1 MNKQSQ
7 HPIIGTIIYGL
18 LVIVPLAVVFLLL
31 VKLTEILEKIAAP
44 LGLESALGAALALV
58 LVALAALLVVLLLS
72 FIVGSLMR
80 RAVSYETVEKK
91 ILNQIPGYTI
101 VANIAKG
108 FSDKSVAYPAA
119 MIELHGPGT
128 AVFGFVM
135 EEHVSGL
142 VTVFVPSTPVLT
154 VGNVHLV
161 ERKRITILEA
171 GASDVA
177 NCISQWGI
185 GSAKIVAG
193 SAPTRSTKTE

>member
-1 MNKQSQ
+1 M
-7 HPIIGTIIYGL
+7 GTIIYGM
-18 LVIVPLAVVFLLL
+18 LVIVPLAIVFLLL
-31 VKLTEILEKIAAP
+31 F
-44 LGLESALGAALALV
+44 
-58 LVALAALLVVLLLS
+58 S
-72 FIVGSLMR
+72 FIVGALMR

-101 VANIAKG
+101 IANVAKG
-108 FSDKSVAYPAA
+108 FSEKTVAYPAA

-135 EEHVSGL
+135 EEHVGGL

-161 ERKRITILEA
+161 ERKRVTILEA
-171 GASDVA
+171 GAPDVA
-177 NCISQWGI
+177 NCIAQWGI

-193 SAPTRSTKTE
+193 SAATATTKTE